1 MYCVKK
7 IATGMLEVLKRP
19 ESDTIDVAELFEE
32 MSETYELNSHILF
45 RMSPSNAKLLADAIK
60 ECDINKQAINMDK
73 VDMIDNVV
81 DMVNIIDNFRK

>member
-1 MYCVKK
+1 MHCVKK

-19 ESDTIDVAELFEE
+19 ESDTVDVAELFEE
-32 MSETYELNSHILF
+32 MSETFDLNSHILF
-45 RMSPSNAKLLADAIK
+45 RMSPSNAKLLADAIN
-60 ECDINKQAINMDK
+60 ECNTNKKVDK

>member
-1 MYCVKK
+1 MHCVKK

-19 ESDTIDVAELFEE
+19 ESDTVDVAELFEE
-32 MSETYELNSHILF
+32 MSETFELNSNIMF

-60 ECDINKQAINMDK
+60 GCDVNIDK

-81 DMVNIIDNFRK
+81 DMVNIIEKFRK